1 MLNNYERYLY
11 LGSSE
16 GHLYR
21 LGVDVWGER
30 QVSIDWQP
38 LESTN
43 PISQAMC
50 VLGRMDVEEPRGF
63 RGTDVLFC
71 AGESADNQVLAMCT
85 STLPFR
91 RDVVQTIV
99 NRAPLTDYQV
109 AEDFIGDQD
118 AIITCSGQD
127 RHGALSIVT
136 HGIEA
141 SHMAQSSK
149 YEWKG

>member
-30 QVSIDWQP
+30 QVNIDWQP

-50 VLGRMDVEEPRGF
+50 VLGRMDVEEPGGF

-85 STLPFR
+85 STPPFR
-91 RDVVQTIV
+91 RDVVQTMV

-109 AEDFIGDQD
+109 AEDFIGNQD
-118 AIITCSGQD
+118 AVITCSGQD

-141 SHMAQSSK
+141 SQLAQSSK